1 MRQTVLRQI
10 ARPDEHHQLHIDVP
24 AEFGAQV
31 EVIVLRIEEDIPT
44 AANTT
49 VLQAKGGFVH
59 QVLADPAEDVWNE
72 L

>member
-1 MRQTVLRQI
+1 MGQTVLRQI
-10 ARPDEHHQLHIDVP
+10 ADRDEDPLLHIDVP

-44 AANTT
+44 AANTS
-49 VLQAKGGFVH
+49 VLQAKGGFVN
-59 QVLADPAEDVWNE
+59 QVLADPAEDVWND